1 MTDKR
6 KPSAN
11 DVQVSIGGQLTSS
24 SAPLSEEG
32 RWALNFNPQSKVAN
46 IEVQINSSELLTG
59 SSCTVLTSDLSSSDI
74 QDLIQWLTSI
84 KGSMSS

>member
-1 MTDKR
+1 MPDNR
-6 KPSAN
+6 KTSAS

-32 RWALNFNPQSKVAN
+32 RWAFNFNPQSKMAN

-59 SSCTVLTSDLSSSDI
+59 ASATILSNDLSSRDI
-74 QDLIQWLTSI
+74 QDLIQWLASV
-84 KGSMSS
+84 KSNMEP

>member
-6 KPSAN
+6 KTSAN
-11 DVQVSIGGQLTSS
+11 DVQVSIGGQLTSP

-32 RWALNFNPQSKVAN
+32 RWAFNFNPQSKVAN

-59 SSCTVLTSDLSSSDI
+59 SSATVLTSDLSSSDI